1 MKMNKFRLLLLLVIS
16 TFSGCSIT
24 NNDDDEKKPNI
35 LLILAD
41 DLGWSDLGCYGGE
54 INTPN
59 LDKLAQEGIRF
70 TQFHNTSKC
79 FPSRACLLTGM
90 YAQQCGYDKTYKDPI
105 KNALTL
111 GEVLKSAGYRT
122 LWSGKHHGIENP
134 VTRGFDRYYGLRDG
148 ACNHFNPGKQKP
160 GEGKP
165 AQKRPD
171 RAWCIDDTLFQP
183 YTPLQKDFYTTD
195 YFTKYAL
202 NWLDEYKDEDKP
214 FFLYL
219 AYTAPHDPLMAWP
232 EDIQKYKGKYLAG
245 YDEIR
250 QGRFTKQKEMGLLTG
265 EYKLS
270 DATYEYWDSL
280 SEKQKLEE
288 DLKMA
293 VYAAM
298 VDRMDQNIGKILN
311 KIEELGKTENT
322 LIMFMSD
329 NGCSAEVVNIPGS
342 GKIGTITRWT
352 SLGKNWANVSNTPF
366 RYYKNYSHEGGIC
379 TPMIACWPKGIVS
392 KNRISDFCGHFIDIM
407 ATFIDIT
414 EFEYPESYKGQD
426 VLPYEG
432 QSILPIFKGG
442 KMERRKPLFWEWSNG
457 KAARKERWKIVS
469 WGENSP
475 WCLYDM
481 DNDPTETTDMANKFP
496 EIVVELDSLF
506 NNWIKTTNNTM
517 HNINQK

>member
-1 MKMNKFRLLLLLVIS
+1 MKMNKFRILVLLVIS
-16 TFSGCSIT
+16 IFSGCS
-24 NNDDDEKKPNI
+24 NNKNIEKPNI

-219 AYTAPHDPLMAWP
+219 AYTAPHDPLMAWS

-311 KIEELGKTENT
+311 KIEELGKTKNT

-366 RYYKNYSHEGGIC
+366 RYYKNLG
-379 TPMIACWPKGIVS
+379 
-392 KNRISDFCGHFIDIM
+392 
-407 ATFIDIT
+407 
-414 EFEYPESYKGQD
+414 
-426 VLPYEG
+426 
-432 QSILPIFKGG
+432 
-442 KMERRKPLFWEWSNG
+442 
-457 KAARKERWKIVS
+457 
-469 WGENSP
+469 
-475 WCLYDM
+475 
-481 DNDPTETTDMANKFP
+481 
-496 EIVVELDSLF
+496 SLR
-506 NNWIKTTNNTM
+506 
-517 HNINQK
+517 